1 MKSIFIISAFFISSV
16 LYAQDTLAL
25 KRFIQEWWEVPY
37 RFGGSTKSGIDCSKY
52 TQRLYRDVFGMEIPG
67 VSWKQW
73 KATDRVA
80 KDSLQMGDLVFFRS
94 TRSPSGWHV
103 GVYLW
108 DGNFVHS
115 ANRKE
120 DMKIS
125 NLSEDNYMKNYRGA
139 GRFST
144 YIGGE

>member
-1 MKSIFIISAFFISSV
+1 MISAFFISSF

-25 KRFIQEWWEVPY
+25 KEFIQDWWEVPY
-37 RFGGSTKSGIDCSKY
+37 RFGGSTKAGIDCSKY
-52 TQRLYRDVFGMEIPG
+52 TQRLYQEVFGIEIPG

-80 KDSLQMGDLVFFRS
+80 KDSLRMGDLVFFRS
-94 TRSPSGWHV
+94 TKSPSGWHV

-108 DGNFVHS
+108 DNLFVHS

-120 DMKIS
+120 DMMIS
-125 NLSEDNYMKNYRGA
+125 NLEEERYKRGYRGA
-139 GRFST
+139 GRISK
-144 YIGGE
+144 YIEGEKQKEL